1 VPQPTRKGTIRR
13 ASPEKED
20 GASVNRRFFVLP
32 CPSHSLDS
40 QARRRWLF
48 CCERSQIRAGKRE
61 STGKVKEVNMD
72 INTFSDPS
80 EYMSAAR
87 KNGVAVSTTFGWAV
101 SQTMMNRGLT
111 FPEAVK
117 LLEVAGVLLWS
128 GDCPVIY
135 MKRHEFWMR
144 KPHEASELQ
153 EE

>member
-1 VPQPTRKGTIRR
+1 
-13 ASPEKED
+13 
-20 GASVNRRFFVLP
+20 
-32 CPSHSLDS
+32 
-40 QARRRWLF
+40 
-48 CCERSQIRAGKRE
+48 
-61 STGKVKEVNMD
+61 
-72 INTFSDPS
+72 
-80 EYMSAAR
+80 MSAAR